1 MPSSIAEASARPDAA
16 KPASLKL
23 PSRHRAQRWRKF
35 LSYYRPHLGLLIAD
49 LACVVLVSASALAL
63 PLLETIVELRIGLLF
78 DVYTPD
84 QSEALQDQHEVAK
97 QE

>member
-1 MPSSIAEASARPDAA
+1 MVSMADQIGAAMARPQ
-16 KPASLKL
+16 PGRSQLTSVSSSGGKL
-23 PSRHRAQRWRKF
+23 TF
-35 LSYYRPHLGLLIAD
+35 LVGLSCEGNA
-49 LACVVLVSASALAL
+49 VETLAL